1 MNLFQRFEEVAARQ
15 PDQPAL
21 QIKEEAGYRR
31 LTFGEIARQARAL
44 AGALIR
50 AGVVPGDRVAL
61 LSENRPEWAVAYF
74 GLTAAGAVAVPLDI
88 QLSDGE
94 ISNVL
99 RHAGCH
105 LAVASGQQATRL
117 MELKAGEAPLRCV
130 VDLDAAASGGRRL
143 AFRTILQGPWSS
155 QGVSLPAVG
164 EDALASILYTSGT
177 TGTPKGV
184 MLSHGNFLA
193 NAESILRFRLARPD
207 DNMLSLLPLHHAF
220 PFMAQIVLLYTGA
233 RITLP
238 PSLRGP
244 DLLSCMQETG
254 VTLLVGVPQL
264 FYMLHKGIFD
274 QIEKR
279 PLPVRILLRQGMR
292 LGSALR
298 PRGFNLGRIIFGPVH
313 KKFGGHVRLLVSGGA
328 RLDPVIARDFLNL
341 GFTLTEGYGLTET
354 APAVSFN
361 PLDRI
366 RPGSVGVPLPDV
378 EVRIQ
383 EPDSTGVGEI
393 AIRGPNVM
401 RGYYEN
407 PEATAEAFRDGWFQ
421 SGDLGY
427 LDADGYL
434 TITGRAKEVIVLS
447 SGKNVYPEEV
457 EEQYLKSPY
466 IKEICLIPQVADRSG
481 AAVEGLLALVL
492 PDLDYFRAQGMTNF
506 FETIR
511 WDMENV
517 GRDLAPYKRPT
528 SLVIVKEGFPRTR
541 LGKIQRHLV
550 QQGYRTERQEDSRR
564 VEATPAAA
572 DAALL
577 EDQMGRGVLEY
588 LRGATGKPAVRL
600 DDNLELDLGMDS
612 LARVEMLVHLEQ
624 ILHIRIPDEE
634 AAECFSVRDVI
645 EKLGKLQGKGE
656 GSVPVQRQRTW
667 REILTDS
674 PGADVQAMVEAS
686 SRPSATITATL
697 TRGLCAAVFR
707 TLYGL
712 RVEGREHVPRGGP
725 LILVAN
731 HCSFF
736 DAFILAAALPP
747 QAFRQLYFMGF
758 EWFFRHPIL
767 AWWGRAVR
775 VIPVDMGNFLL
786 RALQASALVLRS
798 GKILCIF
805 PEGERSV
812 DGKVRPFYK
821 GAGILARELGV
832 PILPAYIAGSFEA
845 WPRGQALPRLHRLD
859 VRFGPVVT
867 SEDLLAGDGPKG
879 ADDAET
885 VVVRLRERVAALGGQ
900 IGGWVGRA
908 EGPDSSSPSPPSAE
922 GKGVGGGSERSA

>member
-1 MNLFQRFEEVAARQ
+1 MNLFQRFEKVAAGQ
-15 PDQPAL
+15 PDRLAL
-21 QIKEEAGYRR
+21 QIKEAAGYRR
-31 LTFGEIARQARAL
+31 LTYGEILRQAQAL
-44 AGALIR
+44 AAALIR
-50 AGVVPGDRVAL
+50 AGVARGDRVAL
-61 LSENRPEWAVAYF
+61 LGENRPEWAVAYF
-74 GLTAAGAVAVPLDI
+74 GLTAAGAVAVPLDV

-94 ISNVL
+94 IRNVL
-99 RHAGCH
+99 RHAGCRI
-105 LAVASGQQATRL
+105 AIASGQQAARL
-117 MELKAGEAPLRCV
+117 IDLHGGEAPLRCV
-130 VDLDAAASGGRRL
+130 VDLDAEASGGQRL
-143 AFRTILQGPWSS
+143 AFRTALQRPWGSP
-155 QGVSLPAVG
+155 GGTLPAVG
-164 EDALASILYTSGT
+164 QDALASILYTSGT

-193 NAESILRFRLARPD
+193 NAESILRFGLAQAD

-220 PFMAQIVLLYTGA
+220 AFMAQLVLLYTGA
-233 RITLP
+233 RITFP

-244 DLLSCMQETG
+244 DLLACMQESG

-264 FYMLHKGIFD
+264 FYMLHRGIFD

-279 PLPVRILLRQGMR
+279 SLPVRFLLRRAMR
-292 LGSALR
+292 LTGALH
-298 PRGFNLGRIIFGPVH
+298 PRGSGFARAVFSPVH
-313 KKFGGHVRLLVSGGA
+313 KRFGGRLRLLVSGGA
-328 RLDPVIARDFLNL
+328 RLDPVIARDFLRL

-354 APAVSFN
+354 APVVAFN
-361 PLDRI
+361 PLDRM

-378 EVRIQ
+378 EVRI
-383 EPDSTGVGEI
+383 EKPDPSGVGEI
-393 AIRGPNVM
+393 AIRGSNVM
-401 RGYYEN
+401 QGYYEN
-407 PEATAEAFRDGWFQ
+407 PAATAEVIRNGWFF

-447 SGKNVYPEEV
+447 SGKNIYPEEV

-492 PDLDYFRAQGMTNF
+492 PDLDYFRAQGMTNV

-517 GRDLAPYKRPT
+517 GRDLPAYKRPT
-528 SLVIVKEGFPRTR
+528 SLLIVKEGFPRTR

-550 QQGYRTERQEDSRR
+550 PQRYLSERQEEAGRAA
-564 VEATPAAA
+564 ATPAAA

-577 EDQMGRGVLEY
+577 DDGTGRGVLEY

-612 LARVEMLVHLEQ
+612 LARVEMLVHLEG
-624 ILHIRIPDEE
+624 ILNIRIPDQE
-634 AAECFSVRDVI
+634 AAECFTVREVI
-645 EKLGKLQGKGE
+645 ERLRKLQGQADP
-656 GSVPVQRQRTW
+656 SAPAQRQRTW

-674 PGADVQAMVEAS
+674 PPADVQAMVEAS
-686 SRPSATITATL
+686 GRPSASITATL
-697 TRGLCAAVFR
+697 SRALSAAVFR
-707 TLYGL
+707 TLYRL
-712 RVEGREHVPRGGP
+712 RVEGREHVPGQGP

-736 DAFILAAALPP
+736 DAFILGSALPG
-747 QAFRQLYFMGF
+747 QAFRRVFFMGF

-767 AWWGRAVR
+767 AWWGQAVR
-775 VIPVDMGNFLL
+775 VIPVDMDTFLL

-798 GKILCIF
+798 GKILIIF

-821 GAGILARELGV
+821 GTGILARELGV

-845 WPRGQALPRLHRLD
+845 WPRGRSLPRLHRLN
-859 VRFGPVVT
+859 VRFGPVAT
-867 SEDLLAGDGPKG
+867 AEELLKGDGPRG

-885 VVVRLRERVAALGGQ
+885 VVLRLRERVAALGGQ
-900 IGGWVGRA
+900 VGGWVGKA
-908 EGPDSSSPSPPSAE
+908 E
-922 GKGVGGGSERSA
+922 